1 MAASLFISYGIVF
14 EAGFGDQAKRRQQQ
28 GVLQHPV
35 TETVAAYLVALAC
48 SAAMLLFFRNLQTGD
63 PWPMLIEHTVLL
75 GLPAAVLAL
84 AGAIGWLWLQPR
96 DPAQLNV
103 GHPEVLRQVGGQRYV
118 SAEVRN
124 DGDET
129 AEAVQVVAELSVD
142 GEVVADGEQSVDF
155 LSGGETQEIVF
166 VFDTVAPDVRG
177 RGETRSHKGAGQ
189 G

>member
-1 MAASLFISYGIVF
+1 MGEQRRRRGVAERVVVAI
-14 EAGFGDQAKRRQQQ
+14 AG
-28 GVLQHPV
+28 GVL
-35 TETVAAYLVALAC
+35 
-48 SAAMLLFFRNLQTGD
+48 
-63 PWPMLIEHTVLL
+63 
-75 GLPAAVLAL
+75 LAL

-103 GHPEVLRQVGGQRYV
+103 SRPEVLRQVGGQRYV

-166 VFDTVAPDVRG
+166 VFDTMAPD
-177 RGETRSHKGAGQ
+177 GEIRLRVASYTIP
-189 G
+189 